1 MKKQILDELK
11 RSFPDWKFQHSKDKD
26 WLYEVLSPN
35 DKSKLVFSYYDRLNI
50 KFGKENLEFF
60 HVPDSIDTLE
70 KIKSEKLVYIEYI
83 LDRELAMQHSFE
95 VPDGLPELQGC
106 ALIDSSEIPQSNDEY
121 YFANK
126 IRITSWLGTY
136 NSEKI
141 AKYGSQTA

>member
-1 MKKQILDELK
+1 VNNQILNELK
-11 RSFPDWKFQHSKDKD
+11 SSFPDWKFQLSKDKD

-35 DKSKLVFSYYDRLNI
+35 DTSKLVFSYYDRLNV
-50 KFGKENLEFF
+50 KFGNENLEFS
-60 HVPDSIDTLE
+60 HVPESIDTLE
-70 KIKSEKLVYIEYI
+70 KIKDEKLVYVEYI

-106 ALIDSSEIPQSNDEY
+106 ALISASEIPDKNDEY

-136 NSEKI
+136 NSEEI
-141 AKYGSQTA
+141 TRYGS